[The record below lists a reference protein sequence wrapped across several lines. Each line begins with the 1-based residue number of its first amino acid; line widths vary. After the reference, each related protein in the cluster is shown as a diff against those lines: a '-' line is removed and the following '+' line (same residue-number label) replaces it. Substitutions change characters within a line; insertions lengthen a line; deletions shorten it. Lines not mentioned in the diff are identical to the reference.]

1 MLGNQRTVPKFWGS
15 FYESGQ
21 GDRNV
26 NFKKLFLDKVTIA
39 RGSPADFSKYYEDSK
54 YMKAGFENLVKQ
66 ETLIPFFALFGNK
79 MIGKIYFVTKLEDLP
94 IADGKQVGYICNLY
108 VKKFFRNIG
117 IGTMLVETVKRYA
130 IANGFSALTLGV
142 EDDNSKNMHLYN
154 KLGFNT
160 KIKNMNTDLLFKDA
174 EGKAIIV
181 NTYAV
186 YSCDL

>member
-1 MLGNQRTVPKFWGS
+1 M
-15 FYESGQ
+15 
-21 GDRNV
+21 D
-26 NFKKLFLDKVTIA
+26 FKKLFLDKVTVMK
-39 RGSPADFSKYYEDSK
+39 GSPADFSKYYSDSQ
-54 YMKAGFENLVKQ
+54 YMKAEFEKLVAE
-66 ETLIPFFALFGNK
+66 ETMISFFALFGNK
-79 MIGKIYFVTKLEDLP
+79 IIGKIYFVTKLGDLQ

-117 IGTMLVETVKRYA
+117 IGTMLVEAVKRYA

-142 EDDNSKNMHLYN
+142 EEDNSKNMYLYN
-154 KLGFNT
+154 KLGFNN